1 MKIGDL
7 VNRKGHSFKW
17 GGVVLEICD
26 DLGVVTIDV
35 LLHTGSIAY
44 DQRIES
50 YEVVD
55 ERG

>member
-1 MKIGDL
+1 MGLELRFEVVMKIGDL
-7 VNRKGHSFKW
+7 VSRKGHPFKW

-44 DQRIES
+44 VQ
-50 YEVVD
+50 
-55 ERG
+55 